1 MIVINIYLLHPC
13 LGHLTAVSNQQRR
26 VLMGHH
32 MQVQHLSVFVIVTLQ
47 VTLDNNHMFSQT
59 FRLAAKQIKH
69 LYTVKTNTHKNRACN
84 SYVISMLVPCL
95 FFFFLRITL
104 LTFSLTWSGY
114 IIIIHI
120 SQRKSSAK
128 NWKSKIS

>member
-1 MIVINIYLLHPC
+1 MIMNVINIYLLHPC

-32 MQVQHLSVFVIVTLQ
+32 MQVQHLSVIVIVTLQ

-69 LYTVKTNTHKNRACN
+69 LYTVKTNT
-84 SYVISMLVPCL
+84 
-95 FFFFLRITL
+95 
-104 LTFSLTWSGY
+104 
-114 IIIIHI
+114 
-120 SQRKSSAK
+120 
-128 NWKSKIS
+128 